1 MKHLNV
7 GQKDDAFRTI
17 GGPHL
22 YSFAHRM
29 HNKLR

>member
-7 GQKDDAFRTI
+7 GQKDDAFRTVVC
-17 GGPHL
+17 PHL